1 MKITRSFVVTLVL
14 AVVIIAV
21 IIVVLSHIPA

>member
-1 MKITRSFVVTLVL
+1 VKITRSFVVTLIL

-21 IIVVLSHIPA
+21 IIVVLSHTSS